1 MALRESWCRGAC
13 SSRIGIAAGARSGG
27 AACHAEQNR
36 GTEQE
41 EAKLGGGPPHPVVLH
56 NGLILGLACDSAQ
69 CFDSAGDTRVRSCLV
84 ESRDHK
90 LCVERSTRFDGTM
103 ASFMD

>member
-41 EAKLGGGPPHPVVLH
+41 EAKLGGGPPP
-56 NGLILGLACDSAQ
+56 GGFAQ
-69 CFDSAGDTRVRSCLV
+69 QVDFRVSL
-84 ESRDHK
+84 
-90 LCVERSTRFDGTM
+90 
-103 ASFMD
+103 